1 MKKLLN
7 TMREF
12 LNHANL
18 TEQNIIR
25 YVLSDPL
32 EASQLSVHEL
42 ASKTYSSASTVLR
55 LCRKLGL
62 EGYKDF
68 RSHMAQELAFRQ
80 KSLEEQKKEIT
91 KMDSLSGIA
100 EKITY
105 KNIVSLEDSLALIDF
120 PTVQTV
126 VDLIVAS
133 KNIAFYG
140 IGSSLYVAKDACH
153 KFLRL
158 NKPCVVNDDW
168 HVQLVQARN
177 MTHQDLG
184 FVISYSGQTAEMIEC
199 IMAMKENEVPVVS
212 LTRLGESTISRLSDY
227 NLHVAANESLFRR
240 GAMSS
245 RISQLNLIDIVY
257 TAYACQN
264 YEDSLEKLSRTHIH
278 KPQN

>member
-12 LNHANL
+12 LTHANS

-25 YVLSDPL
+25 YILSDPF
-32 EASQLSVHEL
+32 EASRLSIHEM
-42 ASKTYSSASTVLR
+42 ASKTYSSASTILR
-55 LCRKLGL
+55 LCRKFGL

-68 RSHMAQELAFRQ
+68 RVLIAQELSFRQ
-80 KSLEEQKKEIT
+80 KSLEEQEKEIA
-91 KMDSLSGIA
+91 KMDTLSSIA

-120 PTVQTV
+120 RTVQTV
-126 VDLIVAS
+126 VDLIATS
-133 KNIAFYG
+133 KTVAFYG

-158 NKPCVVNDDW
+158 NKSCVVNDDW

-177 MTHQDLG
+177 MTDQDLG
-184 FVISYSGQTAEMIEC
+184 FVVSYSGQTAEMIEC
-199 IMAMKENEVPVVS
+199 VMAMKENEVPVVS
-212 LTRLGESTISRLSDY
+212 LTRLGDSSISRLSDY

-245 RISQLNLIDIVY
+245 RISQLNLIDIIY
-257 TAYACQN
+257 TAYACRN
-264 YEDSLEKLSRTHIH
+264 YEDSLQKLSRTHIH
-278 KPQN
+278 KPLP